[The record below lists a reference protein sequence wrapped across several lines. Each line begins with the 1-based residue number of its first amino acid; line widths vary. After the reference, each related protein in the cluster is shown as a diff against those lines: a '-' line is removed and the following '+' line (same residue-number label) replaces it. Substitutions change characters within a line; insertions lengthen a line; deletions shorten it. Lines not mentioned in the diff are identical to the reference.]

1 MIVQRS
7 PSGRASAGSMKLS
20 IGKMNFPGLSI
31 GLPTSDLSGAAL
43 RVAACVEASGA
54 ASVVTEPYLVRA
66 SPTLFFA

>member
-1 MIVQRS
+1 
-7 PSGRASAGSMKLS
+7 
-20 IGKMNFPGLSI
+20 MNFPGLSI

-66 SPTLFFA
+66 SPTLFFAVTMNT